1 MSDPITSM
9 GRSPP
14 SVRSHPFIL
23 SSLDHAP
30 PRDGQWLAFHN
41 SHFNLCIHPR
51 DHPMHS
57 INSTRGSFDPS
68 SIAPRILPIG
78 NQASASQVFTP
89 SSTLGMMPT
98 LNTSGDIPEE
108 VHAPLLPPVGPS
120 TPHLIRLRYGK
131 QPALVSDT
139 AMMREV
145 PAHLDVKG
153 LKVDGPYAL
162 HTEYSSKS
170 RTLDT
175 SLLEGLDT
183 LKASHRRGVPELWS
197 SPQWSEEFGQ
207 FIFRLVGNSA
217 PPDVIEIHPPFA
229 CTTSSIED
237 FLDTYAV
244 FESIVWDRFPSCEF
258 VIENR
263 AGSKHPSPFLVSGV
277 DSIVALGQAL
287 ATRSLRLRIAL
298 DLPQVYTAHWGS
310 KQQVSM
316 EGLDLIKRLRPIH
329 AQIHT
334 LHLWGRGAS
343 GGAHSGGLDG
353 LFAPGSGAKEACLSE
368 LCQMLDDGGPDR
380 HLVLEVTR
388 QNDMEAILA
397 DLQNA
402 GFAVR

>member
-1 MSDPITSM
+1 
-9 GRSPP
+9 
-14 SVRSHPFIL
+14 
-23 SSLDHAP
+23 
-30 PRDGQWLAFHN
+30 
-41 SHFNLCIHPR
+41 
-51 DHPMHS
+51 MHS
-57 INSTRGSFDPS
+57 INSTHGSFDPS

-78 NQASASQVFTP
+78 NQASASQVFAP
-89 SSTLGMMPT
+89 SSILGMMPT
-98 LNTSGDIPEE
+98 LNTSGEIPEE
-108 VHAPLLPPVGPS
+108 VHAPLLPPGGLSAPR
-120 TPHLIRLRYGK
+120 LIRLRYGK
-131 QPALVSDT
+131 QPTLDSGSV
-139 AMMREV
+139 MMREV

-162 HTEYSSKS
+162 HTEYASKS
-170 RTLDT
+170 RAFD
-175 SLLEGLDT
+175 SPLLEGLET
-183 LKASHRRGVPELWS
+183 LKASQRRGVPELWTS
-197 SPQWSEEFGQ
+197 KTWSEEFGQ
-207 FIFRLVGNSA
+207 FIFRLVGSSA

-229 CTTSSIED
+229 CTTSTIED
-237 FLDTYAV
+237 F
-244 FESIVWDRFPSCEF
+244 FENYGTFEAIVRDRFPSCEF

-277 DSIVALGQAL
+277 DSIVALGQSL

-298 DLPQVYTAHWGS
+298 DLPQVYTAHWGC
-310 KQQVSM
+310 KQQVGM
-316 EGLDLIKRLRPIH
+316 EGLDLIKRLHPIH

>member
-1 MSDPITSM
+1 M
-9 GRSPP
+9 
-14 SVRSHPFIL
+14 
-23 SSLDHAP
+23 
-30 PRDGQWLAFHN
+30 HN
-41 SHFNLCIHPR
+41 HVSCHPR
-51 DHPMHS
+51 
-57 INSTRGSFDPS
+57 FDLA
-68 SIAPRILPIG
+68 SIAPHILPSVA
-78 NQASASQVFTP
+78 QASASKGLFP
-89 SSTLGMMPT
+89 SSILETM
-98 LNTSGDIPEE
+98 TSNPDCNADSLAFRG
-108 VHAPLLPPVGPS
+108 GPS
-120 TPHLIRLRYGK
+120 LSEIAPSAPRLIRLRYGK
-131 QPALVSDT
+131 QPALDSGSV
-139 AMMREV
+139 MMREV

-153 LKVDGPYAL
+153 LNVDGPYAL

-170 RTLDT
+170 RTLD
-175 SLLEGLDT
+175 SPLLDGLNT

-207 FIFRLVGNSA
+207 FIFRLVGTSE

-237 FLDTYAV
+237 FLDTYTA
-244 FESIVWDRFPSCEF
+244 FEAIVRDRFHSCEF
-258 VIENR
+258 VVENR
-263 AGSKHPSPFLVSGV
+263 SGSKHPSPFLISGV

-287 ATRSLRLRIAL
+287 ATRSLHLRIAL

-310 KQQVSM
+310 KQQVGM
-316 EGLDLIKRLRPIH
+316 EGVELNQRLRPIH

-353 LFAPGSGAKEACLSE
+353 LFAAGTGAKEACLCE
-368 LCQMLDDGGPDR
+368 LRQMLDDGEPER

-388 QNDMEAILA
+388 QSDVEAILT